1 MNICADISVC
11 TYIHNGGKE
20 MKRKIYDL
28 TIQVDH
34 YFYMDEKVNGWKN
47 CKRKIKAVIRY
58 CRKSGIPTDFMI
70 IQYNKAGSLFPK
82 MMDKIPSTAQLNDD
96 RKKCRLI
103 IYGTKYANLSEKF
116 AQALN
121 DFAEVLF
128 IQFCSEKNGKR
139 DINAIVNK
147 NAIRKTLKDLNS
159 EIGMMSENE
168 KYTVIHV

>member
-1 MNICADISVC
+1 
-11 TYIHNGGKE
+11 
-20 MKRKIYDL
+20 
-28 TIQVDH
+28 
-34 YFYMDEKVNGWKN
+34 
-47 CKRKIKAVIRY
+47 
-58 CRKSGIPTDFMI
+58 
-70 IQYNKAGSLFPK
+70 
-82 MMDKIPSTAQLNDD
+82 MDKIPSKAQLNDD

-121 DFAEVLF
+121 DFTEVLF
-128 IQFCSEKNGKR
+128 IQFCSEKNGKK

-147 NAIRKTLKDLNS
+147 NAMRKTLKDLNT